1 MKAKGIVWMGTRTD
15 RFEPTVDFFGR
26 RLGLRQV
33 KDEAGMAVFE
43 APNGDTVE
51 VFGPGD
57 DDHDHFSTGPVV
69 GFLVDDV
76 EAGRRELEEAG
87 VELLGPVERDGGFAW
102 CHFRGP
108 DGNVY
113 ELTRSPEP

>member
-1 MKAKGIVWMGTRTD
+1 MQAKGIAWLGTRTD
-15 RFEPTVDFFGR
+15 RFDQTAEFFGR

-33 KDEAGMAVFE
+33 KAEADLAVFE
-43 APNGDTVE
+43 AANGDTVE

-57 DDHDHFSTGPVV
+57 EDHAHFSTGPVV
-69 GFLVDDV
+69 GFQVDDV

-87 VELLGPVERDGGFAW
+87 VELLGPVEREGGFEW

-113 ELTRSPEP
+113 EITRSPER